1 MKNRIPFI
9 IITLL
14 IVRTGYS
21 QTGSAGNPFIS
32 LGQARNITGTGVYY
46 FNLGGTTFSTTIKN
60 GWVLIANDFGLT
72 TTVLSTTNA
81 LSTAVRGILTPGI
94 LATLTSTSMLKVST
108 SDGNV
113 NDSSGNASLISRMTH
128 DSTLNLGSPDIAIN
142 ATWVGSGIYAN
153 NVRGAGAT
161 ATSTSAGVHLDSCI
175 FWPNGDVNGFH
186 WITASGGYHRE
197 DWNAGEVPAT
207 VAFDLWVEAPLVTL
221 PILLSNFQGYQ
232 VGNTVK
238 LVWTSDNEVNSNYI
252 IVQRSTD
259 GTNWSELASQKAQ
272 GNSDVPT
279 SYSEVD
285 NNPFVGANYYRLKM
299 VDLDGQA
306 TYSQVIV
313 INFSSGT
320 AASMFPNPSSGVVS
334 LKGANLAPVTIYTL
348 TGQNVSSQVKM
359 VTSAQNMVQ
368 LDLSKLSKGF
378 YLIKANNFIAIE
390 QVE

>member
-9 IITLL
+9 VITLL
-14 IVRTGYS
+14 IARIGYS

-46 FNLGGTTFSTTIKN
+46 FNLSGVTFSSTVKN
-60 GWVLIANDFGLT
+60 GWVLIANDYGLT
-72 TTVLSTTNA
+72 TTILSTTNA

-153 NVRGAGAT
+153 NVRGAGAST
-161 ATSTSAGVHLDSCI
+161 TSTSAGVHLDSCI
-175 FWPNGDVNGFH
+175 FWPNGDGNGFH
-186 WITASGGYHRE
+186 WISSSGGYHRE
-197 DWNAGEVPAT
+197 NWSAGEVPAT
-207 VAFDLWVEAPLVTL
+207 VAFDLWVEAPLITL
-221 PILLSNFQGYQ
+221 PILLANFQGYQ
-232 VGNTVK
+232 VGNTVQ
-238 LVWTSDNEVNSNYI
+238 LVWTSENELNTNFI
-252 IVQRSTD
+252 IVEKSND
-259 GTNWSELASQKAQ
+259 GTNWSELASEKAQ
-272 GNSDVPT
+272 GNSNVPT
-279 SYSEVD
+279 SYSAVD
-285 NNPFVGANYYRLKM
+285 NNPYIGANYYRLKM
-299 VDLDGQA
+299 VDLDGEV
-306 TYSQVIV
+306 TYSQVVV
-313 INFSSGT
+313 INFGT
-320 AASMFPNPSSGVVS
+320 STAVSLFPNPTSGAVS
-334 LKGANLAPVTIYTL
+334 LKGVNLAPVTIYTL